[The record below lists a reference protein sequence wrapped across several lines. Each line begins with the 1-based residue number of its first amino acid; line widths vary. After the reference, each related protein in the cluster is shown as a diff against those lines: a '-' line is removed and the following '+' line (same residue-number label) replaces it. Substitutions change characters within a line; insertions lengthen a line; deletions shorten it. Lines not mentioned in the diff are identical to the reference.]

1 MKKQRLRSSAT
12 RRKSRQALPA
22 RSERPLVAP
31 ASTQLNYHK
40 IVPEDSAHIPGYGF
54 ETINANHTE
63 MCKFSS
69 KDDPNYKVVVQL
81 LKKWMEEVKE
91 ASRVKETQNV
101 SGVKNH

>member
-1 MKKQRLRSSAT
+1 
-12 RRKSRQALPA
+12 
-22 RSERPLVAP
+22 
-31 ASTQLNYHK
+31 
-40 IVPEDSAHIPGYGF
+40 
-54 ETINANHTE
+54 